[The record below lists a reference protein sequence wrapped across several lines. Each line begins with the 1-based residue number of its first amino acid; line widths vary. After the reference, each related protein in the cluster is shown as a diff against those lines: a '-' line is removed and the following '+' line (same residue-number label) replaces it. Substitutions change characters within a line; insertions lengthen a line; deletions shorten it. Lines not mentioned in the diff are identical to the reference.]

1 MTHAAVKDIAKDLAQ
16 EFPRSPRELLGGYVI
31 AARTLDKCRAV
42 LNHSQGEY
50 KFNCPLDQR
59 FFEFTRIHAEEFKK
73 IVGSGATDEEMDAW
87 ITQHAMARPR
97 IEIIKWNNQLRGM
110 RIGELPDDAQE
121 FLEDYI
127 PQHVPSN
134 RPVYCWFDV
143 YDLEEQRLAA
153 TPA

>member
-1 MTHAAVKDIAKDLAQ
+1 MTHAAVKDIAKDLSQ

-59 FFEFTRIHAEEFKK
+59 FFEFTGINAEEFK
-73 IVGSGATDEEMDAW
+73 IFVESGASDDEVISW
-87 ITQHAMARPR
+87 ISQHATSRPR

-143 YDLEEQRLAA
+143 YDLEEQRLTA